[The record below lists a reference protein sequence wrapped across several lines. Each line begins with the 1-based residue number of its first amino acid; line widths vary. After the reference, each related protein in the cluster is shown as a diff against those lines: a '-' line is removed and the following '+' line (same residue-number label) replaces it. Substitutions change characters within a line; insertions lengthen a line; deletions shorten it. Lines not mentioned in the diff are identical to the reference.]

1 MQLQRMHGP
10 SRLGPGNRHSFV
22 RPRQIVSLATKQSA
36 FPSSQIADPWE
47 QAQDM
52 MLRGTVAEGTIVGFN
67 RGGVLVDIGEL
78 KGFMPYTKI
87 VPERLRAGHK
97 GDLGY
102 LVGQKV
108 KARIVQVDKE
118 GARKELVLS
127 ERQAQ
132 LTEAVQRFKP
142 GQVVKGQILR
152 VQDYGGFVNILH
164 KGKPTGVQG
173 LLHKSELSWDL
184 VMHVEDVIQAGQ
196 ELDLK
201 VVSVDVPRCRVGL
214 SLRQMQQ
221 DPLQTTMDSIHWK
234 ETVQAPA
241 EVEQIIQ
248 VLEMTAGI
256 NSVTLG
262 RQAEEAHTFAQ
273 DVELYLT
280 KQSHENG
287 FALVARV
294 GKVLQELLVD
304 TQLSKDAMKKA
315 LTRVLSR
322 VR

>member
-1 MQLQRMHGP
+1 MQLSRFHGP
-10 SRLGPGNRHSFV
+10 AWASVNS
-22 RPRQIVSLATKQSA
+22 RPRPIVAFAAQQSA
-36 FPSSQIADPWE
+36 FPSSQLADPWE

-67 RGGVLVDIGEL
+67 KGGVLVDIGDL

-87 VPERLRAGHK
+87 DPERLRAGHK

-118 GARKELVLS
+118 SPRKELVLS
-127 ERQAQ
+127 ERQAK
-132 LTEAVQRFKP
+132 LTQAVQKFRP
-142 GQVVKGQILR
+142 GQVVKGQIHR
-152 VQDYGGFVNILH
+152 IEDYGALVNIVM
-164 KGKPTGVQG
+164 KGKATGVQG

-184 VMHVEDVIQAGQ
+184 VMRTDDVVQEGQ
-196 ELDLK
+196 EMDLK
-201 VVSVDVPRCRVGL
+201 VVSVDVPRCRVAL
-214 SLRQMQQ
+214 SLRQMQK
-221 DPLQTTMDSIHWK
+221 DPLQTTMDSIQWK
-234 ETVQAPA
+234 DTVQAPA

-248 VLEMTAGI
+248 VLELTAGI
-256 NSVTLG
+256 NSVKLG
-262 RQAEEAHTFAQ
+262 RQAEEPHTVAQ

-280 KQSHENG
+280 KQSRDDG

-304 TQLSKDAMKKA
+304 TQLRKDDMKKA

-322 VR
+322 FR